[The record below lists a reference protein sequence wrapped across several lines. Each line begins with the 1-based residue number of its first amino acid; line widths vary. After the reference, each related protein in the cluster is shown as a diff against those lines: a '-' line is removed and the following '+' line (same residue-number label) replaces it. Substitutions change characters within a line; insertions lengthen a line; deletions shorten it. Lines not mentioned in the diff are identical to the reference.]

1 MRTSFHE
8 ELKSLRGDVLTM
20 GELTEDAIRGSVV
33 ALVEG
38 KTDAAE
44 AVIAG
49 DDRIDAMNTAIEDG
63 CLSVMATQ
71 CPVAG
76 DLRLVHTLMFIASHL
91 ERMADLAVNIAKMA
105 KRVPPEGAPGQLLE
119 LISEMG
125 DKTSLVVHEGIEVF
139 RNKDLEL
146 ASRLPEMDEPIDL
159 MFKVFFKELAKVVS
173 DEAAFEWAA
182 NIVLSSRYL
191 ERIADHAVDIAE
203 RVSYMVTGKP
213 ADWN

>member
-8 ELKSLRGDVLTM
+8 ELKNLRADVLTM
-20 GELTEDAIRGSVV
+20 GGLTEVAIRDSVV

-38 KTDAAE
+38 KVDLAD

-49 DDRIDAMNTAIEDG
+49 DDRIDTMNLAIEDG

-76 DLRLVHTLMFIASHL
+76 DLRLVHTLMFISSHL

-105 KRVPPEGAPGQLLE
+105 KRLPPEGAPSQLLG

-125 DKTSLVVHEGIEVF
+125 DKTSLVVHDGIEVF
-139 RNKDLEL
+139 KNKDLEL
-146 ASRLPEMDEPIDL
+146 ARRLPELDEPIDR
-159 MFKVFFKELAKVVS
+159 MFKVFFKELAKVVA

-191 ERIADHAVDIAE
+191 ERIADHAVDIGE

-213 ADWN
+213 AEWN